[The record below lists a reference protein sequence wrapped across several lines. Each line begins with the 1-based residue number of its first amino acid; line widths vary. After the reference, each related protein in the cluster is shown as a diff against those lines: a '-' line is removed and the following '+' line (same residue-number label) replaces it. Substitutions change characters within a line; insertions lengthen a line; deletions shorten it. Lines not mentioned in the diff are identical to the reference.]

1 MKIFI
6 VNKMITFFNQLNYKI
21 KFLLDKNQK
30 KRVIKNITSKSGL
43 TMFAMVSQ
51 IIFPPL
57 MIMTWGLNSFGT
69 WVFLIAIMQGATIF
83 NINISG
89 PVTNRMAILFNQ
101 KKLND
106 INKIY
111 SNFFIIIILNILIYT
126 TFFLIFNFID
136 KLDFKIFENIKS
148 DELKLSILILF
159 ISFILNIY
167 NNLFI
172 TKIGYTGKQYLNDN
186 ITMCFDLILKFFL
199 IISGIFYNDFII
211 LTLIFLIINLIKTA
225 AYHIISKK
233 FNAVIKFEYFNVK
246 RLFAIIRE
254 SAGNIIET
262 ISHTLKN
269 NFQIILLGIFLNAP
283 TVAIIS
289 TYKTLFYFFPIRL
302 LDIISQT
309 TNYEIINFYTKKQ
322 FTKLRYNLISLLN
335 LNFILSFFIL
345 IIGISLGPLFYKYWI
360 KEIKDPNLLIIFFLI
375 IDCIFVN
382 LSNTI
387 IVIEKSL
394 NKYFKI
400 SLIILISYAI
410 STLMGYMILSQSYN
424 YINFFMLN
432 AFVSI
437 IIFFLF
443 LLFSAEFN
451 KIIKIKKS

>member
-1 MKIFI
+1 
-6 VNKMITFFNQLNYKI
+6 MIHFFNQLNYKI

-30 KRVIKNITSKSGL
+30 RRVIKNITSKSGL

-57 MIMTWGLNSFGT
+57 IIMTWGLNNFGM
-69 WVFLIAIMQGATIF
+69 WVFLIAIMQGAAVL
-83 NINISG
+83 NINMSG

-126 TFFLIFNFID
+126 AFFLIFSFIN
-136 KLDFKIFENIKS
+136 KLDFKILENIKS

-172 TKIGYTGKQYLNDN
+172 TKISYTGKSYLNDN
-186 ITMCFDLILKFFL
+186 LTTSFDLILKFFL

-211 LTLIFLIINLIKTA
+211 LTLIFLIINLIKTV
-225 AYHIISKK
+225 AYYIISKK
-233 FNAVIKFEYFNVK
+233 FNAVIKFEYFDVK
-246 RLFAIIRE
+246 RLYTIIRE

-289 TYKTLFYFFPIRL
+289 TYKTLFYFMPIRM
-302 LDIISQT
+302 LDIISST

>member
-1 MKIFI
+1 
-6 VNKMITFFNQLNYKI
+6 MITFFNQLNYKI

-30 KRVIKNITSKSGL
+30 RRVIKNITSKSGL

-57 MIMTWGLNSFGT
+57 IIMTWGLNNFGM
-69 WVFLIAIMQGATIF
+69 WVFLIAIMQGAAVL

-172 TKIGYTGKQYLNDN
+172 TKISYTGKSYLNDN
-186 ITMCFDLILKFFL
+186 LTTSFDLILKFFL

-289 TYKTLFYFFPIRL
+289 TYKTLFYFFPIKL

-387 IVIEKSL
+387 IIIEKSL

-400 SLIILISYAI
+400 SLIILISYTI